1 MLRDVLKDMR
11 QPVES
16 HQQALWALNELAKIG
31 ERCSLPVQVRAVAS
45 LWCRWGFTC
54 G

>member
-31 ERCSLPVQVRAVAS
+31 ERRWSLPVRAVA
-45 LWCRWGFTC
+45 WCWWGFTC